1 MCGALFKRNER
12 DFCCAVRHKKSM
24 KKFLSIVTKFSLLTL
39 LGVVLVWIFIFNWSF
54 VFKKKVV
61 GEVVA
66 VERVMGSM
74 AIITQN
80 QNQINPQAFSFSV
93 GIKDKTTGE
102 IHMASSED
110 RKWAAV
116 TKGNCVVAA
125 FFPYPPWR
133 TFDKGMTD
141 HNARLL
147 RNYTT
152 CAEMTESD
160 GLFESIRFFLLAY

>member
-1 MCGALFKRNER
+1 
-12 DFCCAVRHKKSM
+12 M
-24 KKFLSIVTKFSLLTL
+24 KKFLVAVTKFSILAL
-39 LGVVLVWIFIFNWSF
+39 LGVFVVWVFIFNWSF
-54 VFKKKVV
+54 VFKKKIS

-80 QNQINPQAFSFSV
+80 QINPQAFSFSV
-93 GIKDKTTGE
+93 GIKDKVTGE

-152 CAEMTESD
+152 CAEMTEAD
-160 GLFESIRFFLLAY
+160 GFFESLRFFLLAY

>member
-1 MCGALFKRNER
+1 MEKILSLVKKMVFLFV
-12 DFCCAVRHKKSM
+12 FVA
-24 KKFLSIVTKFSLLTL
+24 FF
-39 LGVVLVWIFIFNWSF
+39 VWLFVFNWSF

-66 VERVMGSM
+66 AERVAGTV
-74 AIITQN
+74 AIITQAQGN
-80 QNQINPQAFSFSV
+80 LNPQAFSFSI
-93 GIKDKTTGE
+93 GIKDRFSGE
-102 IHMASSED
+102 IFMASSED

-133 TFDKGMTD
+133 TLDKGMTD

-152 CAEMTESD
+152 CNDLVDSD
-160 GLFESIRFFLLAY
+160 GFFEKLKFFFLAY

>member
-1 MCGALFKRNER
+1 
-12 DFCCAVRHKKSM
+12 M